1 MRIQQYKILV
11 IAVFGILLS
20 VNAQKKSYKEEF
32 KVKSDVVIDVNTR
45 YTDIEIETWNKDEVV
60 IEATMTVEGKDVTQK
75 IRDNYFDKWQFEAM
89 GNTSK
94 VNVKSRTNNHIDIHS
109 FNFDTPDYNFHF
121 PDVSIASLDILDSM
135 DFELPEIPEVPE
147 IPELPELPPLPPMPT
162 EFDFDAYKKDKS
174 YLKRWKKENKDIL
187 GENAEVSVHKNS
199 IKIKS
204 KTKNG
209 YYNWGADINVDEIEE
224 KVQEAFKKSQVS
236 LEKSQLSRNK
246 ALQEARKVHREAQ
259 KQLRKN
265 ARELKENAVKVRENT
280 RKLALVARQEAHEK
294 RRKEMQRLLKKREN
308 IKVKRVIKIKAPKNA
323 KFNMNVKYGSM
334 SFPKN

>member
-1 MRIQQYKILV
+1 MRMQQYKILV
-11 IAVFGILLS
+11 IAVFGLLLS

-60 IEATMTVEGKDVTQK
+60 IEATMTVDGKDVTQK

-135 DFELPEIPEVPE
+135 DFEMPEIPEVPE
-147 IPELPELPPLPPMPT
+147 MPEIVLPELPPMPT

-187 GENAEVSVHKNS
+187 GENAEVKVHKNS

-209 YYNWGADINVDEIEE
+209 YYNWGSDINVDEIEE
-224 KVQEAFKKSQVS
+224 KVQEAFKKAQVS
-236 LEKSQLSRNK
+236 LEKAQLSRSK
-246 ALQEARKVHREAQ
+246 ALQKARKAQREAQ
-259 KQLRKN
+259 KI
-265 ARELKENAVKVRENT
+265 ARENAKKGRLNAIKARENA
-280 RKLALVARQEAHEK
+280 RKLALIARQEAREK
-294 RRKEMQRLLKKREN
+294 RRKEMQHLLKNREN